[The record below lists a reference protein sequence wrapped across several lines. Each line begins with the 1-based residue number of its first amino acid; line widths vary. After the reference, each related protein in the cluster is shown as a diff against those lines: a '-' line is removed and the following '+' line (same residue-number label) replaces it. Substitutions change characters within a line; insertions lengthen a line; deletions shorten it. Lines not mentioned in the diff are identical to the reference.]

1 MEHVN
6 LYIDTHK
13 HGYPVNVYIDTHYLL
28 ITSIIQWKSRLIY
41 THGAD
46 LKVMCVEYDKYNER
60 TWLIEKRY
68 IHTLLERI
76 TCAYWMCTN
85 MYVVIK

>member
-41 THGAD
+41 THGDD
-46 LKVMCVEYDKYNER
+46 LKVMCVEYDKYN
-60 TWLIEKRY
+60 
-68 IHTLLERI
+68 
-76 TCAYWMCTN
+76 
-85 MYVVIK
+85 